1 MNDTNDQ
8 AEYWEECM
16 REFFRRFPNQ
26 AMTVV
31 GEPKHVSVGLN
42 IHEMNVLRTDLRHAH
57 KHLSDAVD
65 WTKANP
71 ERPAAAVS
79 YLLANA
85 ERALDAINEAGSWIA
100 EVQSL
105 MAIESVRGLFEKK
118 EGKE

>member
-1 MNDTNDQ
+1 MADEQ

-26 AMTVV
+26 AIASM
-31 GEPKHVSVGLN
+31 GEPKHASVGLDN
-42 IHEMNVLRTDLRHAH
+42 HVMNNLRADLRLAY
-57 KHLSDAVD
+57 KHLNDAVQ
-65 WTKANP
+65 WTRANP
-71 ERPAAAVS
+71 DRPAAAAP

-85 ERALDAINEAGSWIA
+85 DEALEAINEAGSWIA

-105 MAIESVRGLFEKK
+105 MAIEGVREILEKK

>member
-1 MNDTNDQ
+1 MSDTNDP

-16 REFFRRFPNQ
+16 REFFRRFPYQ
-26 AMTVV
+26 AINTI
-31 GEPKHVSVGLN
+31 GKPKHVSVGLD
-42 IHEMNVLRTDLRHAH
+42 IHAMNVLRTDLRHAH
-57 KHLSDAVD
+57 MHLRDAVD

-85 ERALDAINEAGSWIA
+85 ERALETINEAGSWIA

-105 MAIESVRGLFEKK
+105 MAIESVKGLFENK